1 MLKVAKWVNT
11 DLLNDFT
18 VFQVAKKLDWPESL
32 VWSQS
37 MVNANDFDRFKA
49 LIWCLSGKRDWE
61 QIVWYN
67 TNA

>member
-18 VFQVAKKLDWPESL
+18 VLQMAKKLDWSESL

-49 LIWCLSGKRDWE
+49 FRCGFLTGILK
-61 QIVWYN
+61 
-67 TNA
+67 

>member
-18 VFQVAKKLDWPESL
+18 VLQMAKKLDWSESL

-49 LIWCLSGKRDWE
+49 LQCGFLTEILK
-61 QIVWYN
+61 
-67 TNA
+67 